1 MKAKFIIAVV
11 LGAVFTL
18 VLAGSRAAFS
28 TPLGA
33 QNQSNKN
40 MATQPDNR
48 NESKTAAATGC
59 SLLTPAM
66 LEKVLG
72 QPFED
77 DPVETKALPAYGGA
91 WGSNCQYHS
100 KKPASQGGV
109 RVDFLVYVEA
119 STAEAK
125 QTFDKAAAF
134 FADRSKP
141 KPSGIGDSS
150 YWQNTD
156 KDEPQIH
163 VLKGKVHYS
172 LGMQPANEKLLKDLA
187 TAAAARI

>member
-1 MKAKFIIAVV
+1 MKAKFISAAV
-11 LGAVFTL
+11 LGAIFTFML
-18 VLAGSRAAFS
+18 VGSRAAFS
-28 TPLGA
+28 APRGA

-40 MATQPDNR
+40 MATRPDNG

-66 LEKVLG
+66 IERVLG

-77 DPVETKALPAYGGA
+77 DPVETKALPAYRGA
-91 WGSNCQYHS
+91 WGSNCQYSS

-109 RVDFLVYVEA
+109 RLDFLVYVEA
-119 STAEAK
+119 SAAEAK

-134 FADRSKP
+134 FADRSKS
-141 KPSGIGDSS
+141 KPSGIGDST
-150 YWQNTD
+150 YWQNTNQ
-156 KDEPQIH
+156 DEPMIH

-172 LGMQPANEKLLKDLA
+172 LGMQPANEKQLQDLA
-187 TAAAARI
+187 TVVAARM